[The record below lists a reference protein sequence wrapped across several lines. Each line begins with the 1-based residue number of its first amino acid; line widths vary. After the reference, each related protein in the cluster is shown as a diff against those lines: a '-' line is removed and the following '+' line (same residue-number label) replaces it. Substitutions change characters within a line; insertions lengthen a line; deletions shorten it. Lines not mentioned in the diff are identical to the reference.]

1 MVAAWR
7 QKGLPLMLVLLF
19 HIAHLLSNTW
29 DTGPY
34 GHTLASIE
42 SGGNWCQDDMRRN
55 LTNLRQGTGGGQLAK
70 ASDHAHMASFTCSD
84 TATGINA

>member
-1 MVAAWR
+1 MKEGAMVAAWR

-42 SGGNWCQDDMRRN
+42 SGGNWCQDDTRRN
-55 LTNLRQGTGGGQLAK
+55 LTNLHQGTGSGQSAE
-70 ASDHAHMASFTCSD
+70 SPGNVPMASFSMF
-84 TATGINA
+84 

>member
-29 DTGPY
+29 DIGPY

-42 SGGNWCQDDMRRN
+42 SG
-55 LTNLRQGTGGGQLAK
+55 
-70 ASDHAHMASFTCSD
+70 S
-84 TATGINA
+84 

>member
-1 MVAAWR
+1 MKEGAMVAAWR

-29 DTGPY
+29 DIGPS

-42 SGGNWCQDDMRRN
+42 SGSNWCQDGPRRN
-55 LTNLRQGTGGGQLAK
+55 LTDLR
-70 ASDHAHMASFTCSD
+70 
-84 TATGINA
+84 